1 MLLSPLWYFDRGLP
15 APLSF
20 ALCLLSSDC
29 RALLGFPSIVCTWTL
44 PLGRKLSSQKI
55 HLVCFPLVSVQCPL
69 LRDEKLL
76 KTIGM
81 FYLDFSCLRQE
92 GKSVPFYFVKA

>member
-1 MLLSPLWYFDRGLP
+1 MLLSPLWYFDHGLP

-20 ALCLLSSDC
+20 ALCLLNSDC
-29 RALLGFPSIVCTWTL
+29 RALLGFPSIICTWML

-55 HLVCFPLVSVQCPL
+55 HLVCFPFVSVQCPL

-92 GKSVPFYFVKA
+92 GKSVPIYFIKA